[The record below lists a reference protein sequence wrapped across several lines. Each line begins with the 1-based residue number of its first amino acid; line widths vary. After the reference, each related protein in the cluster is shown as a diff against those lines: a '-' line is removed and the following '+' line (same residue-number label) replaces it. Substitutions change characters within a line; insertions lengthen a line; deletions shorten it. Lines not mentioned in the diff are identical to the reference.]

1 MAQKKGKLS
10 KKAQIS
16 IISAGLALL
25 LAIALIITNVFIPV
39 KYLSAYFV
47 AKDKNVEGQMRV
59 TFLDLGN
66 SDCTLI
72 ELPDGKT
79 MLVDGGNGTHANTVK
94 ALKELNR
101 RGVDKIDYL
110 ICTSVSDETCAGLS
124 EIIKYK
130 KTDTVYAPYCTTLYV
145 TEGYRKFSEELK
157 RQNKDFTVAEY
168 GQGVVNGEYGYSFCF
183 LSPSVHSNPKG
194 EYESLNK
201 DPTPKNIRNASAV
214 IWLEYGG
221 TGILLL
227 SNAGKEVQEKLVN
240 SYSDGIGLDFYGKA
254 VDITNCSI
262 IRVAD
267 HGSDDGTYAPLY
279 DLIKPETA
287 IISVGE
293 NGRNCPAL
301 SAMSDAQNY
310 VKDKLYRTDES
321 GTVTVTVNKGTYEVL
336 KEKV

>member
-10 KKAQIS
+10 KRALIS
-16 IISAGLALL
+16 IISAVLALL
-25 LAIALIITNVFIPV
+25 LAVALIVTNIFIPV

-47 AKDKNVEGQMRV
+47 LKDENVAGQMRV
-59 TFLDLGN
+59 TFIDVGN
-66 SDCTLI
+66 SDCTII
-72 ELPDGKT
+72 ELPDGKI

-101 RGVDKIDYL
+101 RGIDKIDYL
-110 ICTSVSDETCAGLS
+110 ICTSVADETCAGLT
-124 EIIKYK
+124 EILKYK
-130 KTDTVYAPYCTTLYV
+130 KAEIVYAPYCTTPYV
-145 TEGYRKFSEELK
+145 SEGYRKFSEELK

-168 GQGVVNGEYGYSFCF
+168 GKGVVNPEYGYSFLF
-183 LSPSVHSNPKG
+183 LSPSVHSNPQG

-214 IWLEYGG
+214 IWLEYAGV
-221 TGILLL
+221 GILLL
-227 SNAGKEVQEKLVN
+227 GNAGKEVQERLVN
-240 SYSDGIGLDFYGKA
+240 AYSDDIGLDT

-267 HGSDDGTYAPLY
+267 HGSDDGTFAPLY

-301 SAMSDAQNY
+301 SAVSDAYAY
-310 VKDKLYRTDES
+310 VKDKLYRTDED